1 MRNSTKLFNF
11 NVLLILLVLLM
22 AGCNGKGATNEDSEQ
37 KDTNNDRQLQD
48 EVTDAEEE
56 TDDTE
61 KDINNGKTE
70 DEQKQSQSSTNG
82 TNNTNESNETDNSS
96 SEKTEKGETNN
107 ASKNESN
114 SALSGYSPQEI
125 EYARVWLQLGEVK
138 DVEELNVRHIPSGTP
153 LNPDDKTS
161 VNYPNDVIQL
171 TGSRLVDGVVTYS
184 SNGNGTINV
193 YNVPLR
199 WDGKNPAGEDFYK
212 NIINNTKLVSVDVG
226 NDEEVKKLIKKIED

>member
-1 MRNSTKLFNF
+1 
-11 NVLLILLVLLM
+11 M
-22 AGCNGKGATNEDSEQ
+22 AGCNGKGATDEVSEQ
-37 KDTNNDRQLQD
+37 KDTNNDPQLQE

-61 KDINNGKTE
+61 KDINNPTGKTE
-70 DEQKQSQSSTNG
+70 DEQEQSKSSTNG
-82 TNNTNESNETDNSS
+82 TNNTNESNETNNSS
-96 SEKTEKGETNN
+96 SEETEKGETNN
-107 ASKNESN
+107 TSKNEN
-114 SALSGYSPQEI
+114 NNALSGYSPQEI

-226 NDEEVKKLIKKIED
+226 NDEEIKKLIKKIKN

>member
-22 AGCNGKGATNEDSEQ
+22 AGCNGKGATNEVSEQ
-37 KDTNNDRQLQD
+37 KDTNNDSKLQE
-48 EVTDAEEE
+48 EVIDAEEE

-61 KDINNGKTE
+61 KDINNPTGKTE
-70 DEQKQSQSSTNG
+70 DEQKQTQSSTNG
-82 TNNTNESNETDNSS
+82 TNNTKESNETNNSS

-107 ASKNESN
+107 TPKNEN
-114 SALSGYSPQEI
+114 NNALSGYSPQEI

-199 WDGKNPAGEDFYK
+199 WDGKKPAGEDFYK

-226 NDEEVKKLIKKIED
+226 NDEEVK